1 MPSIAQKRPKSKI
14 YLIAITSCRI
24 TFFSLV
30 FLDCR
35 DVKPQSVEEA
45 KRRLRLQILTNA
57 EGGDAVSDIAYQ
69 TSVLNKPVPTREL
82 LCLVQEVGIDQVKAA
97 AARVLTGKMSLTT
110 LGEMQDGPYLKD
122 L

>member
-1 MPSIAQKRPKSKI
+1 M
-14 YLIAITSCRI
+14 
-24 TFFSLV
+24 
-30 FLDCR
+30 
-35 DVKPQSVEEA
+35 
-45 KRRLRLQILTNA
+45 RLQILTNA